1 MSTDPVQCDCY
12 TPSPVS
18 SDNYEPDSDPDSS
31 DNNGISDSNDDSS
44 DNDESSEIV
53 SSEQN
58 KEEEEE
64 IGINKEDAKKKAQIF
79 ISLRQISGFK
89 MKGTTITFNFYA
101 LTSQDLT
108 VPYYLALLVQLI
120 GPEGLEDETRETN
133 CSLQSDVTLNGAPS
147 ALANFVYTI
156 ENIEGEYSSLR
167 LHSSEDIVGIRD
179 DETLLNPVFTSQVI
193 ANGELKDYSKVKPVP
208 PTFSFESVDQANC
221 PKDSKFKIIS
231 KLNPE
236 KTIAVKLIFPLTYP
250 EGISLIYNFESD
262 ELLCFGVKEVNDI
275 IIMEQK
281 IISKGAKKLFFLN
294 NFSSDLQCENRLLE
308 PAKNKIEVDVSF
320 RQISHI
326 KK

>member
-18 SDNYEPDSDPDSS
+18 SDNYESDSDPDSS
-31 DNNGISDSNDDSS
+31 DNNGISDSNDDSF

-53 SSEQN
+53 SLEQN
-58 KEEEEE
+58 KEEEE

-89 MKGTTITFNFYA
+89 MKGTTITFNFYT

-294 NFSSDLQCENRLLE
+294 NFSLDLQCENRLLE
-308 PAKNKIEVDVSF
+308 PPKIKL
-320 RQISHI
+320 R
-326 KK
+326 

>member
-1 MSTDPVQCDCY
+1 M
-12 TPSPVS
+12 
-18 SDNYEPDSDPDSS
+18 
-31 DNNGISDSNDDSS
+31 
-44 DNDESSEIV
+44 
-53 SSEQN
+53 EQN
-58 KEEEEE
+58 KEEEE

-179 DETLLNPVFTSQVI
+179 DET
-193 ANGELKDYSKVKPVP
+193 
-208 PTFSFESVDQANC
+208 
-221 PKDSKFKIIS
+221 
-231 KLNPE
+231 
-236 KTIAVKLIFPLTYP
+236 
-250 EGISLIYNFESD
+250 
-262 ELLCFGVKEVNDI
+262 
-275 IIMEQK
+275 
-281 IISKGAKKLFFLN
+281 
-294 NFSSDLQCENRLLE
+294 
-308 PAKNKIEVDVSF
+308 
-320 RQISHI
+320 
-326 KK
+326 